1 MSSAAQTYARNS
13 QTTASP
19 REIEA
24 QALLKAAR
32 QLQDVVEN
40 WSGADSRL
48 TSAILFNRKLW
59 SIFMSDAISDDNPLA
74 AEIRQ
79 NIANIGIFVMKETV
93 EIQTNPAPE
102 KLKSLIAINCNIAA
116 GLSGRDVAVDVDQR
130 LEQHRGRTGPRR

>member
-40 WSGADSRL
+40 WSGAGSHL
-48 TSAILFNRKLW
+48 NSAIMFNRKLW
-59 SIFMSDAISDDNPLA
+59 SIFMSAAETNENPQPL
-74 AEIRQ
+74 EIRQ
-79 NIANIGIFVMKETV
+79 NIANIGVFVMK
-93 EIQTNPAPE
+93 QTIEMQINPDPA
-102 KLKSLIAINCNIAA
+102 KLKSLIDINCNLAA
-116 GLSGRDVAVDVDQR
+116 GLSGR
-130 LEQHRGRTGPRR
+130 T